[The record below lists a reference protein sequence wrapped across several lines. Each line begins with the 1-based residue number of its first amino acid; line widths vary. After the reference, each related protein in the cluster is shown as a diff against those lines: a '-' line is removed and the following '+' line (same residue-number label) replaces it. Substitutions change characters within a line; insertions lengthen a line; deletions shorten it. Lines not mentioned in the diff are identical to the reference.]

1 MPASSIGTTGGVA
14 GGTTAYGASTGST
27 AALGAPAGG
36 GPSTAQSVPSGTGP
50 YTALQL
56 AESFQRADANRD
68 GELTRIEFQHLTIMP
83 ASFDEMDRNRDGVIS
98 RSEYEDGSR

>member
-14 GGTTAYGASTGST
+14 GGTTGYGAATGAT
-27 AALGAPAGG
+27 AAMGAAAGG
-36 GPSTAQSVPSGTGP
+36 GPSTAQSVPSGNGA

-68 GELTRIEFQHLTIMP
+68 GELTRVEFQHLTIMP